1 MGRTVGLGVK
11 VGGGNSAPGGLGS
24 GVQASVPYGDD
35 QAGFA
40 HSQRAGQMNCVG
52 SAQGVGSGDVAGVLF
67 NRRGE
72 FHRAG
77 GGPEVLPVT
86 LGIGELG
93 FG

>member
-1 MGRTVGLGVK
+1 M
-11 VGGGNSAPGGLGS
+11 NS
-24 GVQASVPYGDD
+24 
-35 QAGFA
+35 
-40 HSQRAGQMNCVG
+40 VG
-52 SAQGVGSGDVAGVLF
+52 SAQGMGSGEVAGVLF

-72 FHRAG
+72 FDWEG